1 MDNFQRK
8 NQEEGPRNN
17 QRNEQRKK
25 RQEQEDCT
33 LVDNRPIA
41 GVINVV
47 TGGLSF
53 GGPGFFP
60 RKGYAKV
67 YTIMA

>member
-1 MDNFQRK
+1 MDNFQRR
-8 NQEEGPRNN
+8 NQGEGPRNY
-17 QRNEQRKK
+17 QRNEQR
-25 RQEQEDCT
+25 QEDHAPI
-33 LVDNRPIA
+33 DHRSIA